1 MTGWTL
7 DIITPETAVSLAGL
21 FRERVRR
28 TPDAPA
34 YYHFDSNSTSWRFT
48 TWAEMAQTAGRWQ
61 TAFMREGLVSGERIA
76 VMARN
81 CREWVCCDLAALGL
95 GLVVVPLYA
104 NDRAENTA
112 YILRDAGVKWL
123 LIEGEEHWQALRE
136 VREGL
141 GEVSCIVSMEAVTAN
156 DDRRLRALADWL
168 PPTAHEFRVGA
179 GQAQDLATIV
189 YTSGTTGHPKGV
201 MLSHHNILW
210 NARACLDSVPVFRED
225 MFLSFL
231 PLSHTLERTVGYYL
245 PVMAGAAVAHARA
258 IPLLAEDLAAIRPTI
273 LISVPRIFERIYT
286 KIRSQLETRV
296 LARRLFEWAVA
307 VGWRRFQRRQGR
319 AAVRLSELFWPILDI
334 LVAGKIKAKLG
345 GRLRAAICGG
355 AALPN
360 DVARVFIGLG
370 LPLLQGY
377 GLTETSPV
385 VSTNL
390 PDDNDP
396 DSVGVPLRDVE
407 LRIGHDGELLVR
419 SPGVCQGYWRQAE
432 ASAALIGRG
441 GWLHSGDKARIGN
454 NHLYITGRIKEI
466 IVLANGE
473 KVPPVDMEAAIT
485 RDPLFEQVLVIG
497 EGRPY
502 LSALLVVNTVQ
513 WQTAARGLGVDPQ
526 AERALSSQE
535 VESWIIQRIAR
546 QCSGFPGYA
555 KVRRAALSL
564 TPWTVEN
571 GLSTPTLKL
580 RRGRIIARFHDE
592 IARLYEGH

>member
-1 MTGWTL
+1 MTGGTI
-7 DIITPETAVSLAGL
+7 DIITPETAANLAGL

-34 YYHFDSNSTSWRFT
+34 YYYFNDAGKSWQFSTWG
-48 TWAEMAQTAGRWQ
+48 EMARAAGRWQ
-61 TAFMREGLVSGERIA
+61 AAFIREGLVSGDRVAI
-76 VMARN
+76 MARN
-81 CREWVCCDLAALGL
+81 CREWVCCDQAALGL

-104 NDRAENTA
+104 SDSAENAA
-112 YILRDAGVKWL
+112 YILRDAGVKCL
-123 LIEGEEHWQALRE
+123 LIEGEEHWRALRE

-141 GEVSCIVSMEAVTAN
+141 GEVSCIVSMEDCTAS
-156 DDRRLRALADWL
+156 DDRRLHAMAAWL
-168 PPTAHEFRVGA
+168 PAAADDFRAA
-179 GQAQDLATIV
+179 GKPQDLATIV
-189 YTSGTTGHPKGV
+189 YTSGTTGNPKGV
-201 MLSHHNILW
+201 MLSHSNILW

-231 PLSHTLERTVGYYL
+231 PLSHTFERTVGYYL
-245 PVMAGAAVAHARA
+245 PIMAGAAVAHARA
-258 IPLLAEDLAAIRPTI
+258 IPLLAEDLVAIRPTI
-273 LISVPRIFERIYT
+273 LISVPRIFERIYA
-286 KIRSQLETRV
+286 KIHAQLEAKAA
-296 LARRLFEWAVA
+296 ARRLFEGAVA
-307 VGWRRFQRRQGR
+307 VGWQRFQHRQGR
-319 AAVRLSELFWPILDI
+319 AAARFSGLLWPMLDV

-355 AALPN
+355 AALSN

-385 VSTNL
+385 ISTNL

-407 LRIGHDGELLVR
+407 LRIGRDGELMVR
-419 SPGVCQGYWRQAE
+419 SPGVCLGYWRQAE
-432 ASAALIGRG
+432 ASAALIDRD
-441 GWLHSGDKARIGN
+441 GWLHSGDKARIEN
-454 NHLYITGRIKEI
+454 NHLYITGRLKEI

-485 RDPLFEQVLVIG
+485 RDPLFEQVLIVG

-502 LSALLVVNTVQ
+502 LSALLVLNVVQ

-526 AERALSSQE
+526 ARQALYNPQ
-535 VESWIIQRIAR
+535 VESWILQRIAR

-571 GLSTPTLKL
+571 GLSTPTFKL
-580 RRGRIIARFHDE
+580 RRGRIITQLHDE

>member
-1 MTGWTL
+1 MTDGTL
-7 DIITPETAVSLAGL
+7 DIITPETAASLAGL

-34 YYHFDSNSTSWRFT
+34 YFYYSLAGKSWQFS
-48 TWAEMAQTAGRWQ
+48 TWAEMAQAAGRWQ
-61 TAFMREGLVSGERIA
+61 AAFIREGLVSGDRIA
-76 VMARN
+76 IMARN
-81 CREWVCCDLAALGL
+81 CREWVCCDQAALGL

-104 NDRAENTA
+104 NDRAENAA
-112 YILRDAGVKWL
+112 YIMRDAGVKCL
-123 LIEGEEHWQALRE
+123 LIEGDEHWRALRE

-141 GEVSCIVSMEAVTAN
+141 GEVSCIVSMEDIASG
-156 DDRRLRALADWL
+156 DDRGPRALSEWL
-168 PPTAHEFRVGA
+168 PPAAHEFSVNVSRP
-179 GQAQDLATIV
+179 QDLATIV

-210 NARACLDSVPVFRED
+210 NAYACLDSVPVFRED
-225 MFLSFL
+225 RFLSFL

-245 PVMAGAAVAHARA
+245 PVMAGAGVAHARS
-258 IPLLAEDLAAIRPTI
+258 IPLLAEDLVEIKPTI
-273 LISVPRIFERIYT
+273 MISVPRIFERIYA
-286 KIRSQLETRV
+286 KIRSQLETKA

-307 VGWRRFQRRQGR
+307 VGWQRFQRRQGR
-319 AAVRLSELFWPILDI
+319 AAMHISEWSWPLLDL
-334 LVAGKIKAKLG
+334 LVAGKIRAKLG

-355 AALPN
+355 AALSN
-360 DVARVFIGLG
+360 DVAQVFIGLG

-385 VSTNL
+385 VSTNRL
-390 PDDNDP
+390 DDNDP
-396 DSVGVPLRDVE
+396 ASVGAPLRDVE

-419 SPGVCQGYWRQAE
+419 GPGVCLGYWRQAE
-432 ASAALIGRG
+432 ASAALIDGE
-441 GWLHSGDKARIGN
+441 GWLHSGDKARIES
-454 NHLYITGRIKEI
+454 NHLYITGRLKEI

-473 KVPPVDMEAAIT
+473 KVPPVDMEAAIAC
-485 RDPLFEQVLVIG
+485 DSLFEQVLVIG

-502 LSALLVVNTVQ
+502 LCALLVLDATQ
-513 WQTAARGLGVDPQ
+513 WQAAARELGVDPRAEQ
-526 AERALSSQE
+526 ALYNPK
-535 VESWIIQRIAR
+535 VESWVIQRIAR

-580 RRGRIIARFHDE
+580 RRGRIIAQFQDE
-592 IARLYEGH
+592 IVRLYEGH